1 MSDSKGVAHDHFSDG
16 TVAGGAVHPGS
27 AATPA
32 ARAHFIGAGAGAA
45 AAVFGMSCGYH
56 LTT

>member
-1 MSDSKGVAHDHFSDG
+1 MIDSPTERAGVVALVAPFIPVPPPRAAPGHF
-16 TVAGGAVHPGS
+16 V
-27 AATPA
+27 
-32 ARAHFIGAGAGAA
+32 GAGVG

>member
-1 MSDSKGVAHDHFSDG
+1 MIDSPTERADVVAL
-16 TVAGGAVHPGS
+16 VAPFIPVPP
-27 AATPA
+27 PA
-32 ARAHFIGAGAGAA
+32 ARAAPVHFIGAGAGA